1 MKTGGIQSNSMARC
15 LTAIHHARQ
24 VAKEKSMREK
34 NIVGVMPSRLNHLA
48 PDCDAHAQ
56 QLLCLTLND
65 FTMNFYEY
73 LSDAGRYHPS
83 LHR

>member
-15 LTAIHHARQ
+15 LTAIH
-24 VAKEKSMREK
+24 
-34 NIVGVMPSRLNHLA
+34 
-48 PDCDAHAQ
+48 HAQ

>member
-24 VAKEKSMREK
+24 LQKEKYARK

-56 QLLCLTLND
+56 QLLSD
-65 FTMNFYEY
+65 FKRFYYEFCM
-73 LSDAGRYHPS
+73 ST
-83 LHR
+83 